1 MGSSEVKQPGDWE
14 GEITRQL
21 VAHLREVFWMTD
33 PEKTEMIYISPG
45 YQEIWGRSC
54 EDLYRSPRSWID
66 AIHPD
71 DMERVVEAALTKQV
85 GGEYDEEYRIIRP
98 DGSIRWIRGRAFPVR
113 NESGVVYRIAGISE
127 DITKRK
133 EMEAALRESEA
144 RFSGIISIAADA
156 IIMVNE
162 AQRIVLFN
170 KGAEQVFGYQAS
182 EVIGQPLDL
191 LLPLRAIET
200 HGEYLRAFGA
210 SSETARFMGSRVCK
224 ISGRRKDGTEFP
236 AEASIAKWSRNGET
250 LYTAVLRDITERER
264 AEEAIQHLA
273 YFDPL
278 TGLPNRTRFH
288 EIAQRA
294 ILAGQYEGKP
304 VAVLVM
310 DLDRFKEI
318 NDTLGHHRGDF
329 VLQQVGL
336 RLKKALRPTDAIARL
351 GGDEFGVVLPIAAPE
366 DAFVVAQKL
375 LKVME
380 SPFDIEGLPIN
391 IEPSIGIAVYPD
403 HGESAD
409 SLLQRAD
416 VAMYVS
422 KRGGRGYTLYAPDLD
437 RHSPRRLALLG
448 ELRRGIESGQLFL
461 HYQPK
466 VDLVLKRVV
475 GVEALVRWQH
485 PELGRVPP
493 DRFIGPAEQTGL
505 IGPLTQLVLKEALT
519 QCQAWIQG
527 GKRIPVAVNLS
538 VRNLQDPRFPD
549 QVAEMLQAFSVPPE
563 FLEMEITESG
573 IMADAETAMRTI
585 TRLSEMGIS
594 LAIDDFGIGYSS
606 LSYLQR
612 LRVDSIKIDRSFV
625 MNMRVSEGDR
635 TIVRATIDLAHNLGL
650 KVVAEGVEDQETLEK
665 LTSLGCDAAQG
676 YHTCRPISAEEFAR
690 WASDSPWTPAW
701 D

>member
-1 MGSSEVKQPGDWE
+1 MGSGGAKQSGDWE
-14 GEITRQL
+14 GEIARQL
-21 VAHLREVFWMTD
+21 VAHIRGVFWLTD

-54 EDLYRSPRSWID
+54 EDLYRSPRSWIG
-66 AIHPD
+66 AVHPD
-71 DMERVVEAALTKQV
+71 DRERITEAALTKQAK
-85 GGEYDEEYRIIRP
+85 GEYDEEYRIIRP

-127 DITKRK
+127 DITERK
-133 EMEAALRESEA
+133 AMESAIRESEA

-170 KGAEQVFGYQAS
+170 RGAEQVFGYQAS

-210 SSETARFMGSRVCK
+210 SSETSRFMGSRVCK
-224 ISGRRKDGTEFP
+224 ISGHRKDGTEFP

-422 KRGGRGYTLYAPDLD
+422 KKGGRGYTLYAPDLD

-493 DRFIGPAEQTGL
+493 DQFIGPAEQTGL

-563 FLEMEITESG
+563 FLELEITESG

-606 LSYLQR
+606 LGYLQR

-625 MNMRVSEGDR
+625 LNMRVSEGDR

-690 WASDSPWTPAW
+690 WASDSPWTLI
-701 D
+701 